1 MINALTSAAASMAS
15 KGASMASKGASKF
28 GLDKDNIKAKL
39 ELAKEYVDKNKENA
53 SRMMKETKE
62 SLKKS
67 EFAQKLKAIKKEG
80 DELQEGNKQF
90 NINEKPAISN
100 KDISDTIN
108 KFKSI
113 IDKNKK
119 GYAINSND
127 FQEYTNIEN
136 KLKALKEDP
145 KLNAD
150 EIEDALQYVD
160 KMKGIPENEINED
173 NIINTKKTVIEFK
186 RIADICKLLIKILT
200 LICIILL
207 IITLLIS
214 FINVINLS
222 IKILTN
228 ILSLFYNTV
237 VTNNQTISYSAKE
250 IIKCSKNNFKYD
262 IFNILN
268 EQSTSLTVFNTAIYI
283 IYILLF
289 YVIIYILVII
299 FVNIYQYTHVLNGEL
314 KDIDPKFQLLT
325 IIAMIFICSFV
336 HLLIYKFI
344 FRKLSF
350 NKFKDINNY
359 EVNIDNLI
367 LTNINPINTGY
378 DNDFFDLLTDSTKRA
393 EIDNMFATMVENVDQ
408 PSTNLSKYLLMYD
421 LYMYFDE
428 YVYMNDVVKDDLRKY
443 FKLVVDENSPNK
455 TFISFLDANER
466 KLIKLY
472 HEELPF
478 YKQIPTDKLES
489 FQKSNEKVSQVIGT
503 VNKSIIKYTGT
514 FYPFLICCIY
524 IIGIFLFN
532 AFFTYI
538 IMDFILTTE
547 DDKMFP
553 NFLYTIAN
561 KYTSVIKYIY
571 NIFKI

>member
-1 MINALTSAAASMAS
+1 
-15 KGASMASKGASKF
+15 
-28 GLDKDNIKAKL
+28 
-39 ELAKEYVDKNKENA
+39 
-53 SRMMKETKE
+53 
-62 SLKKS
+62 
-67 EFAQKLKAIKKEG
+67 
-80 DELQEGNKQF
+80 
-90 NINEKPAISN
+90 
-100 KDISDTIN
+100 
-108 KFKSI
+108 
-113 IDKNKK
+113 
-119 GYAINSND
+119 
-127 FQEYTNIEN
+127 
-136 KLKALKEDP
+136 
-145 KLNAD
+145 
-150 EIEDALQYVD
+150 
-160 KMKGIPENEINED
+160 
-173 NIINTKKTVIEFK
+173 
-186 RIADICKLLIKILT
+186 
-200 LICIILL
+200 
-207 IITLLIS
+207 
-214 FINVINLS
+214 
-222 IKILTN
+222 
-228 ILSLFYNTV
+228 
-237 VTNNQTISYSAKE
+237 
-250 IIKCSKNNFKYD
+250 
-262 IFNILN
+262 
-268 EQSTSLTVFNTAIYI
+268 
-283 IYILLF
+283 
-289 YVIIYILVII
+289 
-299 FVNIYQYTHVLNGEL
+299 
-314 KDIDPKFQLLT
+314 
-325 IIAMIFICSFV
+325 MIFICSFV

-393 EIDNMFATMVENVDQ
+393 EIDNMFVTMVENVDQ